1 MEPLTSLINSDA
13 LPLGILAL
21 IGVEMVAIL
30 WWQRRVGA
38 AAGGQAARIVSFL
51 GAGAA
56 LMAAMVFHRREVPA
70 PELFALA
77 MLAAL
82 LFHVWHLS
90 VLLRR

>member
-1 MEPLTSLINSDA
+1 MDGLTSLINSDG

-21 IGVEMVAIL
+21 IGAELAAIL
-30 WWQRRVGA
+30 WWQRRAGA
-38 AAGGQAARIVSFL
+38 TAGARVSRVVSFL